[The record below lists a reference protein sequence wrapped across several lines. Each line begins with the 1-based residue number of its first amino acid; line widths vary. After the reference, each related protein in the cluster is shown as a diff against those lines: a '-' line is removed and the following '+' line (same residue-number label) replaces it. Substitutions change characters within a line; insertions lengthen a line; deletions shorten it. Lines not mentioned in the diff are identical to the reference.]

1 MDKNK
6 IDSVVDEVLESK
18 RLKQGV
24 SILVKGGIIF
34 AVGFGIL
41 FFVVNF
47 LRKKH
52 NCYMRNLDGKF

>member
-47 LRKKH
+47 LR
-52 NCYMRNLDGKF
+52 